1 MGPLLSIHL
10 NYGVRTYLLPS
21 TRFVPRRSPT
31 PQALLSLGL
40 SKPRASGLK
49 QARQYQKKKKAG
61 TPTGIKARNSPAGRR
76 HAPGGNP
83 SATTRSLR
91 SPLPSPQVGR
101 RQRSLHK
108 APAPTRAPP
117 SPPGRRCSG
126 GLRTAP
132 PSSSATSRYL
142 SPVSPVRLL
151 PLPPLSRR
159 RGVPAFSGA
168 RALEFVA
175 CSLWKSG
182 LLVRTQEHCEGISA
196 RRSFLAAGG
205 WEIRG
210 EYVCQSRPASVSC
223 PPVDFC

>member
-1 MGPLLSIHL
+1 MVCVLD
-10 NYGVRTYLLPS
+10 LLPS

-31 PQALLSLGL
+31 PQALFSLSLT
-40 SKPRASGLK
+40 
-49 QARQYQKKKKAG
+49 

-91 SPLPSPQVGR
+91 PHSLLHKSGLGR
-101 RQRSLHK
+101 RQRSLPK

-126 GLRTAP
+126 GLRIAP